1 MNLEH
6 EDSNRA
12 ARDVGVRV
20 AVGTLMLLAFVSA
33 AVILYGCGQS
43 KTETASTTSD
53 ESTGSLAAVPVAQ
66 SSASALAVPAVASVP
81 ASDGGGTL
89 PPEIALEPMD
99 TLVVPGQAFTVTV
112 SATPDVQQ
120 ILLSDG
126 LNDPQA
132 MVRSA
137 SGDGTWSVDYRVP
150 LKPRDERFGL
160 SVTAKNEAGRW
171 RRRWLFLTV
180 QNPGIAHAAEPS
192 DSLVIEK

>member
-6 EDSNRA
+6 EDSKRP
-12 ARDVGVRV
+12 ARELKLRV

-33 AVILYGCGQS
+33 AVVLYGCGQS
-43 KTETASTTSD
+43 KTESASATQE
-53 ESTGSLAAVPVAQ
+53 ESTGSLAAVPLAQ
-66 SSASALAVPAVASVP
+66 SSAAVEAVPAVATAAAS
-81 ASDGGGTL
+81 ASDAGGTL
-89 PPEIALEPMD
+89 PPEIALEAMD

-112 SATPDVQQ
+112 SATPDVNQ

-150 LKPRDERFGL
+150 LKPREERFGL

-171 RRRWLFLTV
+171 RRLWLFLNV
-180 QNPGIAHAAEPS
+180 QKPGIEDAAS